1 MLTFPIITTSCTTR
15 TSFRV
20 FLVSRRSPMPPLTAV
35 AWHTPHACAATCT
48 RASATA
54 NKPRRLST
62 RLRCGR
68 SHVVALQQRT
78 PIDRPALP
86 TPNGT
91 QEWQSPIRL
100 LGVCQ
105 CLVSSPRPPEL
116 RIGACAAAVFSTTVL
131 CRDHSMGNYCNAL
144 DAHCPAACAGAA
156 LSGLYHACPL
166 S

>member
-1 MLTFPIITTSCTTR
+1 MLTFPIITTLCTTR

-20 FLVSRRSPMPPLTAV
+20 FLVSRRSPMLPLTAV

-54 NKPRRLST
+54 NRGAFR

-68 SHVVALQQRT
+68 SHVVAFQLRT
-78 PIDRPALP
+78 PIDRPTLP
-86 TPNGT
+86 SRNGT

-100 LGVCQ
+100 LVVCQ

-116 RIGACAAAVFSTTVL
+116 RIGACTAAVFSTTVL
-131 CRDHSMGNYCNAL
+131 CRDHSMSNYCNAL

-156 LSGLYHACPL
+156 LSGLYHSCPL